1 MGQSLV
7 VESRIEVRMY
17 VEQVDRWI
25 LDIMVIDRMMIPD
38 AVSLFTKEDVVSIG
52 SLPKSRRWN
61 PVIVLHLPLAL
72 H

>member
-1 MGQSLV
+1 M
-7 VESRIEVRMY
+7 
-17 VEQVDRWI
+17 I